1 MPRPRNVTRTVF
13 KNIGL
18 REDLAARLELELYS
32 PAERR
37 IPLGAQQRLFN
48 QLLEDH
54 FRRLDGEHKKDEAS
68 E

>member
-32 PAERR
+32 EAERR

-48 QLLEDH
+48 QLLEEH
-54 FRRLDGEHKKDEAS
+54 FKRADAQRRDE
-68 E
+68 ENE